1 MTAYIVRRVLWLI
14 PVLLVVS
21 AITFTLMHMAP
32 GGPWAREKRLPASA
46 VAALNRAYNLD
57 KPVWEQYGIYIWNAS
72 HGDLGPSMKYI
83 GRNVT
88 DILAQ
93 GFPITAHLGF
103 MALGVALILGLP
115 LGVAAAIRQ
124 NSMIDYASMFFAI
137 IGVCT
142 PSFILGILLMVLLAS
157 TLHVVPTAG
166 WATPQHWILPTL
178 TLAAYPAAQI
188 ARYTRASMLEVIRQD
203 YVRTARAKGLA
214 EQVVITAHMIKNA
227 LIPVVTVLGPITAFL
242 VTGSFIIEYL
252 FAVPGI
258 GRLYVQAIGQRDY
271 SMIMGTTLVYALAVA
286 VMNLIVDV
294 LYVFIDPRI
303 RLK

>member
-1 MTAYIVRRVLWLI
+1 MTAYIIRRVLWLI
-14 PVLLVVS
+14 PVLVVVS
-21 AITFTLMHMAP
+21 AITFALMHMAP
-32 GGPWAREKRLPASA
+32 GGPWAREKRLSESA
-46 VAALNRAYNLD
+46 VTALNRAYNLD
-57 KPVWEQYGIYIWNAS
+57 KPVWEQYAIYVWNAS

-83 GRNVT
+83 GRNVS

-93 GFPITAHLGF
+93 GFPVTAHLGF
-103 MALGVALILGLP
+103 MALGVAIALGLP

-178 TLAAYPAAQI
+178 TLAAFPAAQI

-214 EQVVITAHMIKNA
+214 EQVVITGHMIKNA

-271 SMIMGTTLVYALAVA
+271 SMIMGTTLIYALAVA

>member
-93 GFPITAHLGF
+93 GFPVTAHLGF

-166 WATPQHWILPTL
+166 WVTPQHWILPTL

>member
-157 TLHVVPTAG
+157 TLHLVPTAG

-214 EQVVITAHMIKNA
+214 EQVVITGHMIKNA

>member
-57 KPVWEQYGIYIWNAS
+57 KPVWEQYGLYLWNAS

-93 GFPITAHLGF
+93 GFPVTAQLGF

-124 NSMIDYASMFFAI
+124 NSAVDYASMFFAI

-142 PSFILGILLMVLLAS
+142 PSFILGILLMVFLAS

-166 WATPQHWILPTL
+166 WSSPQHWILPTL

-214 EQVVITAHMIKNA
+214 EQAVITGHMIKNA

-286 VMNLIVDV
+286 LMNLIVDV

>member
-1 MTAYIVRRVLWLI
+1 MTGYIVRRVLWLV
-14 PVLLVVS
+14 PVLIVVS
-21 AITFTLMHMAP
+21 ALTFTLMHMAP
-32 GGPWAREKRLPASA
+32 GGPWDREKRLAPSA
-46 VAALNRAYNLD
+46 VAELNRAYNLD
-57 KPVWEQYGIYIWNAS
+57 KPIWEQYGIYIWNAS
-72 HGDLGPSMKYI
+72 HGDLGPSMKYL

-88 DILAQ
+88 DILMQ
-93 GFPITAHLGF
+93 GLPVTGQLGL
-103 MALGVALILGLP
+103 MALAIALALGLP

-124 NSMIDYASMFFAI
+124 NTMIDYGSMFFAI

-142 PSFILGILLMVLLAS
+142 PSFILGILLMILLAT
-157 TLHVVPTAG
+157 TLHLVPTSG
-166 WATPQHWILPTL
+166 WDTPRHWLLPTI

-203 YVRTARAKGLA
+203 YMRTARAKGLA
-214 EQVVITAHMIKNA
+214 ERAVIMGHMVKNG

-271 SMIMGTTLVYALAVA
+271 SMIMGTTLFYALVVA
-286 VMNLIVDV
+286 VMNIIVDV
-294 LYVFIDPRI
+294 AYVFIDPRI

>member
-1 MTAYIVRRVLWLI
+1 MSAYIVRRVLWLI

-57 KPVWEQYGIYIWNAS
+57 KPVWEQYGLYVWNAS

-93 GFPITAHLGF
+93 GFPVTAHLGF

-137 IGVCT
+137 VGVCT
-142 PSFILGILLMVLLAS
+142 PSFILGILRRKES
-157 TLHVVPTAG
+157 RS
-166 WATPQHWILPTL
+166 QFSI
-178 TLAAYPAAQI
+178 
-188 ARYTRASMLEVIRQD
+188 
-203 YVRTARAKGLA
+203 
-214 EQVVITAHMIKNA
+214 
-227 LIPVVTVLGPITAFL
+227 
-242 VTGSFIIEYL
+242 
-252 FAVPGI
+252 
-258 GRLYVQAIGQRDY
+258 
-271 SMIMGTTLVYALAVA
+271 
-286 VMNLIVDV
+286 
-294 LYVFIDPRI
+294 
-303 RLK
+303 